1 MIGRPDDNLRGYDD
15 AQRTGG
21 DRPLTGLLTEL
32 AQETTTLVRK
42 EVELAKVEMSE
53 KVNQATTGAISLAAG
68 GMVAFAGLIFLLLAL
83 TYYLA
88 TLMEPWLAALIVGG
102 VVTLIGIVLVSM
114 GKSKLTARN
123 LQPNRTLSSL
133 QDDKDWAKAQ
143 MGR

>member
-1 MIGRPDDNLRGYDD
+1 MTGRPDDTQGFDEPPRSG
-15 AQRTGG
+15 A

-42 EVELAKVEMSE
+42 EVELAKAEVSE
-53 KVNQATTGAISLAAG
+53 KVSQATTGAISLAAG
-68 GMVAFAGLIFLLLAL
+68 GMVAFAGVLFLLLAA

-102 VVTLIGIVLVSM
+102 VVTLIGIILVSM
-114 GKSKLTARN
+114 GKSKLSARN
-123 LQPNRTLSSL
+123 LQPNRTIATL
-133 QDDKDWAKAQ
+133 QDDKNWAKAQ

>member
-1 MIGRPDDNLRGYDD
+1 MTGRPDDSFRGYDD
-15 AQRTGG
+15 PQRTGG

-32 AQETTTLVRK
+32 AHETTTLVRK

-53 KVNQATTGAISLAAG
+53 KVNQATIGAVSLAAG
-68 GMVAFAGLIFLLLAL
+68 GMVAFAGVIFLLLAL

-102 VVTLIGIVLVSM
+102 VVTVIGIILVSM
-114 GKSKLTARN
+114 GKSKLAAKN
-123 LQPNRTLSSL
+123 LQPNRTISTL

>member
-1 MIGRPDDNLRGYDD
+1 MTGRPEDNLRGFDE
-15 AQRTGG
+15 APRSGA

-42 EVELAKVEMSE
+42 EVELAKAEVSE
-53 KVNQATTGAISLAAG
+53 KVSQATTGAISLAAG
-68 GMVAFAGLIFLLLAL
+68 GMVAFAGLLFLLLAA

-102 VVTLIGIVLVSM
+102 VVTVIGIILVSM
-114 GKSKLTARN
+114 GKSKLSARN
-123 LQPNRTLSSL
+123 LQPNRTIATL
-133 QDDKDWAKAQ
+133 QDDKNWAKAQ